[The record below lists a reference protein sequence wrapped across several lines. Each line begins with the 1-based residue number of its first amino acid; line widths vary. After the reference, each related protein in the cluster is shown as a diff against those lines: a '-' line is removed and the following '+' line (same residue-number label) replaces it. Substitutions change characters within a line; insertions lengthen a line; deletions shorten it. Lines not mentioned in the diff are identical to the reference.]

1 MTNNKV
7 TWTFIAHNRWF
18 KLISATFFCFL
29 PPGLG
34 LLATCWFSTKHENN
48 FSWKTFLPLS
58 WKMFNNFFAFN
69 RWFKDF
75 LATFLFSTAGFKSFI
90 NLLFSTTDK
99 QFFFQLI
106 GFRISVTLFWFQ
118 SVGLRFSATFLL
130 LTTEKQFS
138 WKIFVFQLLG
148 LIEYKSTSLLD
159 YLSTSL
165 LVY

>member
-1 MTNNKV
+1 MLLEHLLLTTADLNKFQQLCLLPTARFRIV
-7 TWTFIAHNRWF
+7 GNL
-18 KLISATFFCFL
+18 LI
-29 PPGLG
+29 
-34 LLATCWFSTKHENN
+34 STKHGNN

-58 WKMFNNFFAFN
+58 WKIFNNFFAFN

-75 LATFLFSTAGFKSFI
+75 LATFLFSTAGLKSFI
-90 NLLFSTTDK
+90 NLLFSTTGK

-130 LTTEKQFS
+130 STTEKQFS

-148 LIEYKSTSLLD
+148 LIEY
-159 YLSTSL
+159 
-165 LVY
+165 